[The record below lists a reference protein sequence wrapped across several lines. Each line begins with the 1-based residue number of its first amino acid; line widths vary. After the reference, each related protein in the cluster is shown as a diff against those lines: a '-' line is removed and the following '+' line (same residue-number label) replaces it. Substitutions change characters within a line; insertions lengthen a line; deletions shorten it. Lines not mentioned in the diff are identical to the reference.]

1 MKIAPIFPILLTP
14 YLTLF
19 RLLELEVR
27 ARMTNDFPINE
38 GGEVAKM
45 MGRDGMCTTS
55 SVFSFGR

>member
-55 SVFSFGR
+55 SAFSFGR

>member
-27 ARMTNDFPINE
+27 VRMTNDFPINE

-45 MGRDGMCTTS
+45 MGRNGMCTTS
-55 SVFSFGR
+55 SVFCFGR